1 MTVQKSIKCD
11 SCGKELCCVT
21 QYPAVYAIE
30 VSSINVNTPEGGGT
44 YAVIV
49 RPPFKE
55 PHHFCNKECL
65 ARFLSLSDHNYQS
78 LYNFTKEKLS
88 YYNATPDEW
97 DGFEAITFGLKQVP
111 TKEHKEAINIIR
123 TIRCMIDRD
132 FNDKKF
138 KQHVLSLLHSTS
150 RGCIGHDK
158 DVPEELIKYDF
169 PKEWE

>member
-11 SCGKELCCVT
+11 QCGKELCCET
-21 QYPAVYAIE
+21 QFPTVYAIE
-30 VSSINVNTPEGGGT
+30 VSLINVNK
-44 YAVIV
+44 
-49 RPPFKE
+49 PPVKE

-65 ARFLSLSDHNYQS
+65 TRFLNLYDHNYQS

-88 YYNATPDEW
+88 FYNVTPDEW

-111 TKEHKEAINIIR
+111 SKEHHEAINIIR

-132 FNDKKF
+132 LNDEQF
-138 KQHVLSLLHSTS
+138 KQHVLSLLHSTA

-158 DVPEELIKYDF
+158 DVPEELIKYEL

>member
-1 MTVQKSIKCD
+1 MTMTVQKSIKCD

-30 VSSINVNTPEGGGT
+30 VSSINVNTPECGGT
-44 YAVIV
+44 YAVVV

-65 ARFLSLSDHNYQS
+65 GKFIKS
-78 LYNFTKEKLS
+78 
-88 YYNATPDEW
+88 
-97 DGFEAITFGLKQVP
+97 
-111 TKEHKEAINIIR
+111 KEHQEAINIIR

-132 FNDKKF
+132 FNDKRF

-150 RGCIGHDK
+150 RGCIGCDK
-158 DVPEELIKYDF
+158 DIPEELIKYDL
-169 PKEWE
+169 PKEWD